1 MIPSAYNCVAKDLR
15 ALYTQF
21 MSGKSGKRPGS
32 SKSAR
37 GMTKAQ
43 LVGELA
49 SKSALSKSQVSS
61 VFTALAELIGA
72 ELKGGRPVT
81 IPNLVKVTVQHKSAT
96 PARPG
101 RSPFTGEM
109 MTFKAKPA
117 RRVVKVRAV
126 KALKDLL

>member
-1 MIPSAYNCVAKDLR
+1 
-15 ALYTQF
+15 
-21 MSGKSGKRPGS
+21 
-32 SKSAR
+32 
-37 GMTKAQ
+37 MTKAQ

-49 SKSALSKSQVSS
+49 SKAALSKSQVGS

-109 MTFKAKPA
+109 STFKAKPA
-117 RRVVKVRAV
+117 SKKVRAMP
-126 KALKDLL
+126 LKNLKTMVN